1 MPACFGIFMESSNPA
16 RPSSAHAAAFAKICD
31 QFIAVL
37 RPSSPAIRHVGT
49 DRLVFHLSPEI
60 EAVKIPDTAMPR
72 ESHRRPGP
80 GLSRVCLCVR
90 TLDVIVPRPRSSEAA
105 FRPFVLPLSDLSRGS
120 VLNRGT
126 FYQWVLRSQDSTS
139 GKFSLFFACD
149 DDLCWWTRSSCG
161 EPRRIRTS

>member
-72 ESHRRPGP
+72 ESHRRSGP

-90 TLDVIVPRPRSSEAA
+90 TLDVIVTVVGAKRLRERLSARVS
-105 FRPFVLPLSDLSRGS
+105 PLSELSP

-126 FYQWVLRSQDSTS
+126 FYQLIIYCGLNEREI
-139 GKFSLFFACD
+139 FAFFCAMPCGGHVS
-149 DDLCWWTRSSCG
+149 SSCG